1 MLLHL
6 VRPRRFHRGPMTRA
20 VGTILLLSGT
30 AMSAWATW
38 AAETTDLEDPGRL
51 VTQGPYA
58 VSRNP
63 MYVGWTLTYVGCA
76 LLLGN
81 PWPLILLPGVT
92 VATHREVL
100 REETRLEER
109 FGAAYRTYT
118 LNVRRYL

>member
-63 MYVGWTLTYVGCA
+63 MYVGWTLTYFGCT

-81 PWPLILLPGVT
+81 HWPQCL
-92 VATHREVL
+92 
-100 REETRLEER
+100 
-109 FGAAYRTYT
+109 
-118 LNVRRYL
+118 